1 MTREEAEDIFMQ
13 IVLSDE
19 TGMVEM
25 TADEFQAFSV
35 FVEEILKDMEKQNQE
50 LLSRARNY
58 VLKYREP
65 YATIRNMD
73 ISRYKPLFMINE
85 EGEIVEIDKESK
97 P

>member
-19 TGMVEM
+19 TGIVEM

-50 LLSRARNY
+50 LWSRARNY
-58 VLKYREP
+58 ALKYREP
-65 YATIRNMD
+65 YASIIKD
-73 ISRYKPLFMINE
+73 ISHIKPLFMINE
-85 EGEIVEIDKESK
+85 DGEIVEIDH
-97 P
+97 

>member
-19 TGMVEM
+19 TGIVEM

-35 FVEEILKDMEKQNQE
+35 FVEEILKDMQKQNQE

-65 YATIRNMD
+65 YASINKDM
-73 ISRYKPLFMINE
+73 SHCKPLFRITE
-85 EGEIVEIDKESK
+85 DGEIVEINDN
-97 P
+97 